1 MRSTKTVV
9 ITPNQS
15 FNPGNARLLLSQL
28 NCGPIVDHKNGDL
41 QAKLTEDQLAMFRLK
56 GPMHQ
61 IRVIDPEPGDTS
73 VTAVVALQAE
83 VAAWRT
89 AAECDTPEELSAN
102 LNQMVD
108 SFRNELNECTETSAS
123 LGETVSSWKL
133 VTGVATPEAFAAGF
147 EAKPKAK

>member
-1 MRSTKTVV
+1 MSQPTKTVV

-15 FNPGNARLLLSQL
+15 FNSGNARLLLSQL
-28 NCGPIVDHKNGDL
+28 NCGPIVEQKNGNL
-41 QAKLTEDQLAMFRLK
+41 EARLTDDQIAMFRLK

-61 IRVIDPEPGDTS
+61 IKVTEPVSGDMS
-73 VTAVVALQAE
+73 IAALGDE
-83 VAAWRT
+83 VLAWRT

-108 SFRNELNECTETSAS
+108 SFRNELNECEETSAS
-123 LGETVSSWKL
+123 LSETVSSWKL
-133 VTGVATPEAFAAGF
+133 VTGVATPEAFGAGF